1 MPNKIKLLL
10 EKGKKTDNEI
20 KNDKLNLLINQCL
33 YIENKVK
40 DINIINENS
49 FFMVNKSVKI
59 SLIWDFTFIP
69 KKKKKFNS

>member
-10 EKGKKTDNEI
+10 ENGKKTDNEI
-20 KNDKLNLLINQCL
+20 KDDKLNLLINQCL
-33 YIENKVK
+33 YTENKVK

-59 SLIWDFTFIP
+59 SLI
-69 KKKKKFNS
+69 